1 MFKMSTQPQII
12 YRLNLTLS
20 FGVMSA
26 SRWHQVSFISVSLL
40 NNKNSAK
47 HPQTKA
53 SLWELWEPAPTP
65 RYLGRVLPT
74 CASIKS
80 SDRPQYQQWF
90 PQQPVN
96 QFQILLATVQVYLED
111 ADLATHRQEN
121 LCKSQG
127 FQKRSSSSSLEK
139 NKK

>member
-26 SRWHQVSFISVSLL
+26 SWWHQVSFISVCLL

-47 HPQTKA
+47 HPQTKV
-53 SLWELWEPAPTP
+53 SLWEPAPTP

-80 SDRPQYQQWF
+80 SDRPQCQQWF

-96 QFQILLATVQVYLED
+96 QFQTLLATVQVYLED

-121 LCKSQG
+121 LCKNQG

-139 NKK
+139 KKK